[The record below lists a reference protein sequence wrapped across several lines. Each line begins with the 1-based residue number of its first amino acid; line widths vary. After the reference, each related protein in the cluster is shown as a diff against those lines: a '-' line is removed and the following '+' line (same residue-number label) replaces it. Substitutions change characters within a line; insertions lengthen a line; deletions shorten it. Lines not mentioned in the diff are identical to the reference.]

1 MRFEKLFAV
10 ISFSIF
16 FLTACNKIEY
26 HPYDGRINGKTGIN
40 KKNIA
45 LIEKA
50 CAAKD
55 TVRFAVISDTQG
67 WLDETARIVKSIN
80 SRQDV
85 DFTLH
90 LGDLSD
96 FGLTKEFEWQRDCLE
111 KLARPY
117 VCLIGNHDCLATGEY
132 VFKKIFGD
140 INFAFTAGKTRFVC
154 LNTNSREFD
163 HTTSVPDFSFIKE
176 QQEIFPA
183 EAANTVAAM
192 HAPPNSEQFDNNISP
207 YFEYELL
214 SFPNLLCCIHGH
226 THHNSAKDLFGDGN
240 IYYGVTS
247 ASKLSYYIFTVF
259 PEGYS
264 YETIDC

>member
-1 MRFEKLFAV
+1 MRFEKLFTV
-10 ISFSIF
+10 VSFSIF
-16 FLTACNKIEY
+16 FLTACNKVEY

-40 KKNIA
+40 KKNIV

-55 TVRFAVISDTQG
+55 TIRFAVISDTQG

-111 KLARPY
+111 KLACPY

-140 INFAFTAGKTRFVC
+140 INFAFTTGKTRFVC

-183 EAANTVAAM
+183 EAVNTVAAM
-192 HAPPNSEQFDNNISP
+192 HAPPTSEQFDNNISP

-226 THHNSAKDLFGDGN
+226 NHHNSAKDLFSDGN
-240 IYYGVTS
+240 IYYGVAS

>member
-1 MRFEKLFAV
+1 MRFEKLFTV
-10 ISFSIF
+10 VSFSIF
-16 FLTACNKIEY
+16 FLIACNKVEY

-183 EAANTVAAM
+183 GVVNTVAAM
-192 HAPPNSEQFDNNISP
+192 HAPPTSEQFDNNISP

-214 SFPNLLCCIHGH
+214 SFLKR
-226 THHNSAKDLFGDGN
+226 A
-240 IYYGVTS
+240 
-247 ASKLSYYIFTVF
+247 A
-259 PEGYS
+259 
-264 YETIDC
+264 

>member
-1 MRFEKLFAV
+1 MRFEKLFTV
-10 ISFSIF
+10 VSFSIF
-16 FLTACNKIEY
+16 FLTACNKVEY

-96 FGLTKEFEWQRDCLE
+96 FGLTK
-111 KLARPY
+111 
-117 VCLIGNHDCLATGEY
+117 
-132 VFKKIFGD
+132 
-140 INFAFTAGKTRFVC
+140 
-154 LNTNSREFD
+154 
-163 HTTSVPDFSFIKE
+163 
-176 QQEIFPA
+176 
-183 EAANTVAAM
+183 
-192 HAPPNSEQFDNNISP
+192 
-207 YFEYELL
+207 
-214 SFPNLLCCIHGH
+214 
-226 THHNSAKDLFGDGN
+226 
-240 IYYGVTS
+240 
-247 ASKLSYYIFTVF
+247 
-259 PEGYS
+259 
-264 YETIDC
+264 